1 MNSKYIKWTW
11 AKELNNTT
19 TFNIDY
25 EKLVK
30 FFFVFVL
37 FDKEMIEINLPVSAV
52 KKINITIGVDSL
64 CVYIFLR
71 RVYGSGSDL
80 GAITL
85 AIRYIWTRATV
96 TGSNTRR
103 WGFLVNFREKKVSKT
118 NVVWT
123 YLLRMSYRTVKN
135 NFQHL
140 RK

>member
-1 MNSKYIKWTW
+1 MNLSERVKQYYDIQYWLWK
-11 AKELNNTT
+11 
-19 TFNIDY
+19 TF
-25 EKLVK
+25 KV
-30 FFFVFVL
+30 FFVFVL
-37 FDKEMIEINLPVSAV
+37 FDKEMIEINPPVSAV

-80 GAITL
+80 SVITL
-85 AIRYIWTRATV
+85 AIRYIWTCSTV
-96 TGSNTRR
+96 TRR

>member
-1 MNSKYIKWTW
+1 MNLSERVKQYYDIQYWLWK
-11 AKELNNTT
+11 
-19 TFNIDY
+19 TFKD
-25 EKLVK
+25 
-30 FFFVFVL
+30 FFVFVL

-52 KKINITIGVDSL
+52 KKINITMGVDSL

-71 RVYGSGSDL
+71 RVYGSESDL
-80 GAITL
+80 SAITL
-85 AIRYIWTRATV
+85 AFRYIWTRSTV

>member
-1 MNSKYIKWTW
+1 MNLSERVKQYYDIQYWLWK
-11 AKELNNTT
+11 
-19 TFNIDY
+19 TF
-25 EKLVK
+25 KV
-30 FFFVFVL
+30 FFVFVL

-52 KKINITIGVDSL
+52 EKINITIGVDSL

-71 RVYGSGSDL
+71 RVCGSGSDL
-80 GAITL
+80 SAITL
-85 AIRYIWTRATV
+85 AIRYIWTCSTV
-96 TGSNTRR
+96 TRR

>member
-1 MNSKYIKWTW
+1 MNLS
-11 AKELNNTT
+11 ER
-19 TFNIDY
+19 
-25 EKLVK
+25 VK
-30 FFFVFVL
+30 QYYDIQYWLWKTLKVFFVFVL
-37 FDKEMIEINLPVSAV
+37 FDKEMIEINPPVSAV

-80 GAITL
+80 SAITL
-85 AIRYIWTRATV
+85 AIRYIWTCSTV
-96 TGSNTRR
+96 TRR

>member
-1 MNSKYIKWTW
+1 MNLSERVKQYYDIQYWLWK
-11 AKELNNTT
+11 
-19 TFNIDY
+19 TF
-25 EKLVK
+25 KV
-30 FFFVFVL
+30 FFVFVL
-37 FDKEMIEINLPVSAV
+37 FDKEIIKINPPVSAV

-64 CVYIFLR
+64 WVYIFLR

-80 GAITL
+80 SAITL
-85 AIRYIWTRATV
+85 AIRYIWTWSTV